1 MGNERDLRSENN
13 GKPRPSRKPIGQGDP
28 LEDELGGD
36 STERRSGKSVPYG
49 DMDQPGMNPD
59 MEDDEH

>member
-13 GKPRPSRKPIGQGDP
+13 GKPRQSRKPIGQGDP
-28 LEDELGGD
+28 LEDELRDG
-36 STERRSGKSVPYG
+36 STESRSGKSVPYG

-59 MEDDEH
+59 LEENDH